1 MSKGETPGP
10 RSGEGDDLLDRAVS
24 ALLRTTS
31 MADGPSEETI
41 ARTLAALEVAS
52 NSPEITR
59 SHRRRTMYA
68 VLKLAA
74 AVLAAGGG
82 LFYFGG
88 NHLAGA
94 PVSFEEV
101 AQKLQNAH
109 SFAYLMTMELP
120 GTRAPVT
127 QRVLFKE
134 PGLAR
139 IEPVPAGG
147 PIIIHILGAAKR
159 LVLDPATKSAML
171 LEGALPGEPKG
182 ANQDLAVSEAENFRK
197 LAQKKGE
204 PAGEKKIGNI
214 QAQGFRVKEEMG
226 YEQVIWVD
234 PQTRSPVQVEISGK
248 FGGGQAFR
256 NTVSDFQL
264 DPKLD
269 DSLFSL
275 EPPQGYALQKVSLAV
290 PADEDDGKPETAVA
304 KLLRMYAERSGGQ
317 FPRRIDDWFDYG
329 EKLKG
334 MKFQGPTD
342 PNMMRLVNLVSR
354 VQILLLESRKDYGYK
369 PEGVKLGDA
378 DKILFWY
385 KPKGKDTYRAL
396 FGDLHAADVTAD
408 RLPAAEKPQTKP

>member
-1 MSKGETPGP
+1 MSKGEAPGP
-10 RSGEGDDLLDRAVS
+10 RAGEGDELLDRAVS
-24 ALLRTTS
+24 ALLRTTP

-41 ARTLAALEVAS
+41 ARTLAALEAAS
-52 NSPEITR
+52 NSPEITK
-59 SHRRRTMYA
+59 SSRRRTMYA

-74 AVLAAGGG
+74 AVLAAAGG

-101 AQKLQNAH
+101 AQMLQNAH
-109 SFAYLMTMELP
+109 TFAYLMTMELP
-120 GTRAPVT
+120 GTRTPVT
-127 QRVLFKE
+127 ERIFFKE

-139 IEPVPAGG
+139 IEAVPAG
-147 PIIIHILGAAKR
+147 PVIVLNRGAGKR
-159 LVLDPATKSAML
+159 LVLDPAAKTAML
-171 LEGALPGEPKG
+171 LEGNLPGEPKG
-182 ANQDLAVSEAENFRK
+182 ADHDLAVSEAENFRK

-204 PAGEKKIGNI
+204 PAGEKRIGNI

-234 PQTRSPVQVEISGK
+234 PRTRSPVQVEISGK

-275 EPPQGYALQKVSLAV
+275 DPPQGYALQKFSLAV

-304 KLLRMYAERSGGQ
+304 KLLRMYAERAGGQ
-317 FPRRIDDWFDYG
+317 FPRRIDDWVDYG

-334 MKFQGPTD
+334 MKIQGPTD
-342 PNMMRLVNLVSR
+342 PSMMRLVNLVSR
-354 VQILLLESRKDYGYK
+354 VQVLVLESRKDYGYK

-378 DKILFWY
+378 DKVLFWY
-385 KPKGKDTYRAL
+385 KPKGKATYRAL
-396 FGDLHAADVTAD
+396 YGDLRAADVPAD
-408 RLPAAEKPQTKP
+408 QLPVAEHPQAKP